1 MKITKGLLPFLLFI
15 LMSVTLL
22 TGCSH
27 VDKTDVEAVI
37 TNELDLLKNLDSDTT
52 QKYVSYKELFPDTT
66 EEIQLSN
73 EVKEV
78 FSLFFQDFDY
88 KILDIDVDND
98 IKEAS
103 VSLRLSTLDAK
114 TLAKDYAEAS
124 LEAAILKAAASDTQ
138 STEETTDSL
147 EERYLILDS
156 LLKENKYETVTRDC
170 TMTLQH
176 NSSDHDEWEIQRSH
190 SLENDLV
197 GGLISYLSDNDILSP
212 EETLTVYLNTLKSMD
227 TRQMGDYLGIESLLN
242 TSDSDK
248 NSIASA
254 LVEQVH
260 QNFDFKIT
268 DCDTQGYTATIS
280 TTITT
285 FDSTAILNTFS
296 QEQDTYLSSADA
308 VIDGSEKRYQ
318 KSLEMLLKDIEN
330 NTATITSSA
339 YFHLTNDGVSW
350 KLDDS
355 NTTIG
360 NAIFGTLSSSP
371 VSEDAQDT
379 DSSENE

>member
-66 EEIQLSN
+66 EEIHLSN

-124 LEAAILKAAASDTQ
+124 LEAAILKADASDTQ
-138 STEETTDSL
+138 ST
-147 EERYLILDS
+147 
-156 LLKENKYETVTRDC
+156 
-170 TMTLQH
+170 
-176 NSSDHDEWEIQRSH
+176 
-190 SLENDLV
+190 
-197 GGLISYLSDNDILSP
+197 
-212 EETLTVYLNTLKSMD
+212 
-227 TRQMGDYLGIESLLN
+227 
-242 TSDSDK
+242 
-248 NSIASA
+248 
-254 LVEQVH
+254 
-260 QNFDFKIT
+260 
-268 DCDTQGYTATIS
+268 
-280 TTITT
+280 
-285 FDSTAILNTFS
+285 
-296 QEQDTYLSSADA
+296 
-308 VIDGSEKRYQ
+308 
-318 KSLEMLLKDIEN
+318 
-330 NTATITSSA
+330 
-339 YFHLTNDGVSW
+339 
-350 KLDDS
+350 
-355 NTTIG
+355 
-360 NAIFGTLSSSP
+360 
-371 VSEDAQDT
+371 
-379 DSSENE
+379 